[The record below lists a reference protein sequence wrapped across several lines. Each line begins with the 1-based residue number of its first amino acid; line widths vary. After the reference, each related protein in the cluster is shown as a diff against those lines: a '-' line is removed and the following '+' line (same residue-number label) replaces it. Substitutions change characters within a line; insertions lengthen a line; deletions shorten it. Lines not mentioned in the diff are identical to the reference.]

1 MSGWLVRLVCMGLIG
16 AEFWALCAGERQLL
30 HLFAVL
36 TLGVLAVEWV
46 LSTGRAGVEAEEVD
60 Q

>member
-1 MSGWLVRLVCMGLIG
+1 MSWVRGRLVPLLLVG
-16 AEFWALCAGERQLL
+16 AEFWALMAGERQLVT
-30 HLFAVL
+30 LFAVL
-36 TLGVLAVEWV
+36 GLGMLAVEWV

>member
-1 MSGWLVRLVCMGLIG
+1 MSWVRGRLLPLLLVG
-16 AEFWALCAGERQLL
+16 AEFWALMAGERQLVN
-30 HLFAVL
+30 LFAVL
-36 TLGVLAVEWV
+36 GLGMLAVEWV